1 MAETDGEVRIK
12 VNLDTEEIDEDMQK
26 LEDKLS
32 KQNSALQRQSVIV
45 ERLTARYESLYEKAI
60 QSATP
65 TIESEKIL
73 SQINDVEI
81 KYKELQDLY
90 NTSKLEP
97 NIDEAKLQQILLDL
111 ETLDKK
117 LIDLRK
123 RYQEAQF
130 SPDMQNKL
138 RVLGKEID
146 LAVAKEERLT
156 DEVRNTKKAMNDLS
170 QAKVSE
176 NIDKTAKSLERMSEK
191 LKNIGS
197 SKGLFESVGQ
207 SIGGIGR
214 RIMRLASSAFV
225 FNVISAGFREMS
237 KGIQSLISQDNS
249 LSISLARIRANLVTA
264 FYPIYQAVLP
274 AIRALGQALSWVT
287 GQVAS
292 FIAMLTGTSVKA
304 NQQGAKDM
312 MIKTQGLEKEA
323 KGYQKVGKSA
333 KKASHELASFD
344 KINVL
349 NIDKD
354 QPLSDNSNNN
364 IEPVVPKIDGFSQE
378 LKGIN
383 LAPLDKLVD
392 KFRELSKIFQ
402 KGFNA
407 GFIDKNM
414 GQIYDNILRIGTAM
428 KDIFDNPQITE
439 GFNRALNSVIY
450 NLGVVMGSISSVGV
464 TIGRLITGGI
474 ATFLEQSKET
484 IQNQLLRLFD
494 ITDRVSKL
502 FGNFAKAF
510 ANIFSAFGSEQ
521 AINTVAN
528 LLSSVEVLFVNFKIN
543 MLDIFVTIGENLV
556 KPFTDSQNEI
566 KAILEEDLKS
576 AEKFSDGI
584 KNICDNLGKS
594 MNSITEKS
602 IKPAIQVI
610 GKIWNDVF
618 GMIVKAWN
626 TYISPVLQKMGDKF
640 QTVVNERI
648 KPALERITTSF
659 NKIVEH
665 VLPLIQRLWNFIKP
679 FVNWLIESAFD
690 KISSEMWVVFDTV
703 ANVLADVVDL
713 IASVR
718 QTTEKFIGMIVA
730 ILRGDWKKA
739 WESAGD
745 VVNSMANIA
754 KSAINIVGSVINGL
768 INALISGINV
778 AIRAINRIHF
788 DLPDWL
794 GGGHFGLNIPEIPK
808 GWGNIPRLSQGAV
821 LEGGNPFLAW
831 LGDQP
836 KGQTNIETPLKT
848 MVEAFNQA
856 LRQNR
861 INEVGNVTIEASGD
875 VGKLISFLDFKL
887 KQENQRIGNNL
898 VTGDV
903 WI

>member
-73 SQINDVEI
+73 SQINDVEL

-97 NIDEAKLQQILLDL
+97 NIDEAKLQQILIDL

-156 DEVRNTKKAMNDLS
+156 DEVRNTEKAMKDLS

-176 NIDKTAKSLERMSEK
+176 NIEKTAKSFERMSEK

-264 FYPIYQAVLP
+264 FYPIYQAILP
-274 AIRALGQALSWVT
+274 AIRALGQALAWVT

-312 MIKTQGLEKEA
+312 MIKAQGLEKEA

-333 KKASHELASFD
+333 KKASNELASFD

-349 NIDKD
+349 ETNDGKTSDDVVAPLVNPAVSTNDAILKEFESNIP
-354 QPLSDNSNNN
+354 PLENKLAEMFERLKKPFEDMDLTYLNEQLSRLWETLGKFGS
-364 IEPVVPKIDGFSQE
+364 KIGEGLWWFYE
-378 LKGIN
+378 N
-383 LAPLDKLVD
+383 VLAPLAKW
-392 KFRELSKIFQ
+392 
-402 KGFNA
+402 
-407 GFIDKNM
+407 
-414 GQIYDNILRIGTAM
+414 T
-428 KDIFDNPQITE
+428 
-439 GFNRALNSVIY
+439 
-450 NLGVVMGSISSVGV
+450 ISEVLP
-464 TIGRLITGGI
+464 R
-474 ATFLEQSKET
+474 FLEILT
-484 IQNQLLRLFD
+484 
-494 ITDRVSKL
+494 
-502 FGNFAKAF
+502 
-510 ANIFSAFGSEQ
+510 
-521 AINTVAN
+521 N
-528 LLSSVEVLFVNFKIN
+528 LLEAI
-543 MLDIFVTIGENLV
+543 
-556 KPFTDSQNEI
+556 KPVVDQVG
-566 KAILEEDLKS
+566 EDLKWLWDEFLEPASKWVGSKITGFLDKLIDSTKGLGDKIKSNKLLLEFLSAFIIGLS
-576 AEKFSDGI
+576 AEAVAVGLWGLAQAI
-584 KNICDNLGKS
+584 GGVVVATWNWTAALLANP
-594 MNSITEKS
+594 ITW
-602 IKPAIQVI
+602 IVI
-610 GKIWNDVF
+610 GI
-618 GMIVKAWN
+618 G
-626 TYISPVLQKMGDKF
+626 L
-640 QTVVNERI
+640 
-648 KPALERITTSF
+648 
-659 NKIVEH
+659 
-665 VLPLIQRLWNFIKP
+665 
-679 FVNWLIESAFD
+679 
-690 KISSEMWVVFDTV
+690 
-703 ANVLADVVDL
+703 L
-713 IASVR
+713 IA
-718 QTTEKFIGMIVA
+718 A
-730 ILRGDWKKA
+730 IILCVKHWDEIKEATIKA
-739 WESAGD
+739 WEATKQCWEKVGQWFDEKVGKPMSNLWD
-745 VVNSMANIA
+745 
-754 KSAINIVGSVINGL
+754 NIVSTWKRSINGL
-768 INALISGINV
+768 IGLFEGLINKVIYGVNAMTGALSRV
-778 AIRAINRIHF
+778 HF

-794 GGGHFGLNIPEIPK
+794 GGGHFGINIPKIPSVS
-808 GWGNIPRLSQGAV
+808 IPRLSQGAV

>member
-12 VNLDTEEIDEDMQK
+12 VNLDTNEIDEDMQK

-45 ERLTARYESLYEKAI
+45 ERLTARYESLYEKAM

-73 SQINDVEI
+73 SQINEVEL

-97 NIDEAKLQQILLDL
+97 NIDEGKLQQILLEL

-138 RVLGKEID
+138 RTLGKEID

-156 DEVRNTKKAMNDLS
+156 DEVRNTEKAMKDLS

-191 LKNIGS
+191 LKNVGS

-249 LSISLARIRANLVTA
+249 LANSLAQIRANLVTA

-274 AIRALGQALSWVT
+274 AIRALGQALAWVT
-287 GQVAS
+287 GQLAG

-312 MIKTQGLEKEA
+312 MIKAQGLEKEA

-349 NIDKD
+349 NADKD
-354 QPLSDNSNNN
+354 EPSSDNN
-364 IEPVVPKIDGFSQE
+364 IKPTVPTIDGFSQE

-392 KFRELSKIFQ
+392 KFRELSNIFK

-414 GQIYDNILRIGTAM
+414 GQIYDNILRIGNAM

-439 GFNRALNSVIY
+439 GFNKALDSVIY
-450 NLGVVMGSISSVGV
+450 NLGVVVGSVASIGI

-474 ATFLEQSKET
+474 AKFLEQSKET
-484 IQNQLLRLFD
+484 IQSQLLRLFD
-494 ITDRVSKL
+494 ITDRLSIL
-502 FGNFAKAF
+502 TGNFSKAF

-521 AINTVAN
+521 AQNIVAN
-528 LLSSVEVLFVNFKIN
+528 LLSAIEALFVDFKIN
-543 MLDIFVTIGENLV
+543 VLDIFVTIGENLV

-576 AEKFSDGI
+576 VEKFSSGV
-584 KNICDNLGKS
+584 KNVFTS
-594 MNSITEKS
+594 MGQSMTSVTEKS
-602 IKPAIQVI
+602 IKPAIQVM
-610 GKIWNDVF
+610 GKIWNDIF

-626 TYISPVLQKMGDKF
+626 TYISPVLQKMGEKF

-665 VLPLIQRLWNFIKP
+665 VLPLIQRLWNFIKS

-754 KSAINIVGSVINGL
+754 KSAINVVGSIINGL

>member
-12 VNLDTEEIDEDMQK
+12 VNLDTNEIDEDMQK

-65 TIESEKIL
+65 NIESEKIL
-73 SQINDVEI
+73 SQINEVEI

-138 RVLGKEID
+138 RTLGKEID

-156 DEVRNTKKAMNDLS
+156 NEVRNTEKAMNDLS
-170 QAKVSE
+170 QTKVSE

-225 FNVISAGFREMS
+225 FNLISSGFREMS

-274 AIRALGQALSWVT
+274 AIRTLGQALAWVT

-333 KKASHELASFD
+333 KKASGELASFD

-349 NIDKD
+349 KTNDGKPNDDVVAPIVNPAVSTNDAILKEFESNIP
-354 QPLSDNSNNN
+354 PLENKLAEMFERLKKPFEDMDLTYLNEQLSRLWETLGKFGSKIGEGLWWFYENVLAPFAKWTISEVLPRFLEILTNLLNA
-364 IEPVVPKIDGFSQE
+364 IKPVVDQVGEDLKWLWDEFLEPAAKWVGSKITEF
-378 LKGIN
+378 
-383 LAPLDKLVD
+383 LDKLIDSTKGLGDKINSNKSLLEFLSAFIIGLSAVGVGAGLWGLAGAIGGVVIATWNWTAALLANPITWIVVGIAALIAVLILCAKHCD
-392 KFRELSKIFQ
+392 KFNETVMKSWEAIK
-402 KGFNA
+402 KVVT
-407 GFIDKNM
+407 DTWE
-414 GQIYDNILRIGTAM
+414 IL
-428 KDIFDNPQITE
+428 K
-439 GFNRALNSVIY
+439 
-450 NLGVVMGSISSVGV
+450 
-464 TIGRLITGGI
+464 
-474 ATFLEQSKET
+474 
-484 IQNQLLRLFD
+484 
-494 ITDRVSKL
+494 
-502 FGNFAKAF
+502 
-510 ANIFSAFGSEQ
+510 
-521 AINTVAN
+521 
-528 LLSSVEVLFVNFKIN
+528 
-543 MLDIFVTIGENLV
+543 
-556 KPFTDSQNEI
+556 
-566 KAILEEDLKS
+566 
-576 AEKFSDGI
+576 
-584 KNICDNLGKS
+584 
-594 MNSITEKS
+594 
-602 IKPAIQVI
+602 
-610 GKIWNDVF
+610 
-618 GMIVKAWN
+618 KAWN
-626 TYISPVLQKMGDKF
+626 TYISPILNKMGEKF
-640 QTVVNERI
+640 QEIVNERI
-648 KPALERITTSF
+648 KPALERIGTSF
-659 NKIVEH
+659 NNIVEH
-665 VLPLIQRLWNFIKP
+665 VVSLVQWLWNFIKP
-679 FVNWLIESAFD
+679 FVNWLVESVFDDISSKMWVAFD
-690 KISSEMWVVFDTV
+690 MVSNIIGDII
-703 ANVLADVVDL
+703 DL
-713 IASVR
+713 NSNLFQAI
-718 QTTEKFIGMIVA
+718 EKVIGMVVA
-730 ILRGDWKKA
+730 ILQGDWKRA

-745 VVNSMANIA
+745 VVNSMVNFA
-754 KSAINIVGSVINGL
+754 KSSVNILGSIINGL
-768 INALISGINV
+768 INALTTAINV
-778 AIRAINRIHF
+778 GIRAINRIHF